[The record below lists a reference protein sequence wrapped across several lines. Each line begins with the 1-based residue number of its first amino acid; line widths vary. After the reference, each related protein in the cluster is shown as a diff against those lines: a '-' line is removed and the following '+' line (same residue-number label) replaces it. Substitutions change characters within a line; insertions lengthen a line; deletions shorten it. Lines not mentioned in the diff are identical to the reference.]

1 MEEVWKD
8 VVDYEGLYQVSN
20 LGRVKGCERIIK
32 HFRGGNRILKEKFR
46 SLANDLTGYKFVD
59 LYKNG
64 KGNMMK
70 VHRLVSMAF
79 IENPENKS
87 QVNHINGIKYDN
99 NIDNL
104 EWSTISEN
112 RQHAFRTGLQ
122 KPNINNEKPVLM
134 YSKDTNEF
142 ICSFVSIA
150 KASKHINCTTSD
162 ICNVLKNRQ
171 KSVRGY
177 YFQYKN

>member
-8 VVDYEGLYQVSN
+8 VVDYEGFYQVSS
-20 LGRVKGCERIIK
+20 LGRIKGCERIIK
-32 HFRGGNRILKEKFR
+32 HPKGGNRILKEKFR
-46 SLANDLTGYKFVD
+46 SLANDTDGYKIVD

-64 KGNMMK
+64 KGKIMK

-99 NIDNL
+99 NVDNL
-104 EWSTISEN
+104 EWSTSHEN
-112 RQHAFRTGLQ
+112 MQHAYTTGLM
-122 KPNINNEKPVLM
+122 KPNINNEKSVLM

-142 ICSFVSIA
+142 ICSFVSIV
-150 KASKHINCTTSD
+150 KASKHLNCRASD
-162 ICNVLKNRQ
+162 VGNVLKNRQ